1 VCVSSELVPL
11 ETHTVDA
18 WQIPSRSADP
28 NHAVS
33 MRARLILTAAIAAA
47 PLIPI
52 TACDRA
58 ATADAATIRADS
70 VRRDSI
76 ARATQDSINRTLP
89 GYVVDSIFPV
99 EEEVRRFK
107 AKIGGAPLAALQSAS
122 ESREALVRRI
132 VRDVAMGDTTDLAAT
147 AITPREFID
156 LVYPSSP
163 YTHPPYKE
171 SPAIVWMQ
179 IANPSNSG
187 FLRLTR
193 RLGGRAF
200 EYESH
205 RCADK
210 PERQGQNTLWVGCTI
225 RVLDPQHETITQTWF
240 GTIIERDGRFKV
252 MSFRNQ
258 F

>member
-1 VCVSSELVPL
+1 M
-11 ETHTVDA
+11 T
-18 WQIPSRSADP
+18 
-28 NHAVS
+28 S
-33 MRARLILTAAIAAA
+33 MHARLLLGAAVAAVILLAVAACGHAG
-47 PLIPI
+47 
-52 TACDRA
+52 
-58 ATADAATIRADS
+58 TADAATTRADS
-70 VRRDSI
+70 VRRDSV
-76 ARATQDSINRTLP
+76 ARARQDSINRTLP

-107 AKIGGAPLAALQSAS
+107 ATIGGAPLMAFQRAS
-122 ESREALVRRI
+122 ESRDALVRRI
-132 VRDVAMGDTTDLAAT
+132 VRDVAKGDTTDLAAT

-163 YTHPPYKE
+163 FTRPPYTE

-193 RLGGRAF
+193 RLGGQPF

-205 RCADK
+205 RCAER
-210 PERQGQNTLWVGCTI
+210 PERQGKNTLWVGCTI
-225 RVLDPQHETITQTWF
+225 RVLIPQHETITQTWF

>member
-1 VCVSSELVPL
+1 M
-11 ETHTVDA
+11 H
-18 WQIPSRSADP
+18 
-28 NHAVS
+28 
-33 MRARLILTAAIAAA
+33 ARLLLSAAVAAA
-47 PLIPI
+47 MLLPSA
-52 TACDRA
+52 ACDQA

-70 VRRDSI
+70 IRRDSALR
-76 ARATQDSINRTLP
+76 ARQDSINRTLP
-89 GYVVDSIFPV
+89 GYVVDSIFPIN
-99 EEEVRRFK
+99 EEVRRFK
-107 AKIGGAPLAALQSAS
+107 AKIGGAPLTGFQRAS

-132 VRDVAMGDTTDLAAT
+132 VRDVAKGDTTDLAAA

-163 YTHPPYKE
+163 YTHAPYKE

-193 RLGGRAF
+193 RLGGQAF

-205 RCADK
+205 RCAEK
-210 PERQGQNTLWVGCTI
+210 AERQGRNTLWLGCTI
-225 RVLDPQHETITQTWF
+225 RVLNPQHETNTQTWF

>member
-1 VCVSSELVPL
+1 MRR
-11 ETHTVDA
+11 
-18 WQIPSRSADP
+18 RSAFVF
-28 NHAVS
+28 AVATGIVLS
-33 MRARLILTAAIAAA
+33 
-47 PLIPI
+47 I
-52 TACDRA
+52 TGCDRA
-58 ATADAATIRADS
+58 ATADAATVRADS
-70 VRRDSI
+70 IRRDSV
-76 ARATQDSINRTLP
+76 ARARQDSINRTLP

-99 EEEVRRFK
+99 DEEIRRFK
-107 AKIGGAPLAALQSAS
+107 AKIGGTPVIAFQGAS
-122 ESREALVRRI
+122 ESRDALVRRI
-132 VRDVAMGDTTDLAAT
+132 VRDVAANDTTDLAAA

-163 YTHPPYKE
+163 YTKPPYKE

-193 RLGGRAF
+193 RLGGQAF
-200 EYESH
+200 EFESH

-210 PERQGQNTLWVGCTI
+210 SERQGENTLWLNCTI
-225 RVLDPQHETITQTWF
+225 RVVNPQHETITQTWF
-240 GTIIERDGRFKV
+240 GTIIARDGKYKV